1 MLHEQITKENVFFVQ
16 FFFEIFQMQENEN
29 TIVFVNC
36 ITNFKSTLL
45 NLDK

>member
-1 MLHEQITKENVFFVQ
+1 MLHEQITKENVVCVQ
-16 FFFEIFQMQENEN
+16 FFFFNCQMQENEN

-36 ITNFKSTLL
+36 IINFKSILL